1 MNRQIT
7 WRGMEADPELEGRV
21 DEVLAGLPGAG
32 AGVTLAKFVLERRHP
47 STHAVA
53 LILALADGEEPLV
66 RHAEGK
72 DWNTAFLELDR
83 RLART
88 FAE

>member
-7 WRGMEADPELEGRV
+7 WRGMEADAELEGRV
-21 DEVLAGLPGAG
+21 DAVIESLPGG
-32 AGVTLAKFVLERRHP
+32 GGGVTMAKFVLEQRDP

-83 RLART
+83 KLART
-88 FAE
+88 FSG